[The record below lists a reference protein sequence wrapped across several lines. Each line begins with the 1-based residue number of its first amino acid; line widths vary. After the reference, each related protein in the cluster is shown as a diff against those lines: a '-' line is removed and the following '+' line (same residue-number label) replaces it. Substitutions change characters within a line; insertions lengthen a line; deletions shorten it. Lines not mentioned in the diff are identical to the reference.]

1 MAMVTQVMLALIL
14 IPSVVIHE
22 VAHGV
27 MALKL
32 GDPTAKNQGRLTLNP
47 IPHID
52 LLGSIVIPAMLIMSG
67 TSFLIGW
74 AKPVPINPMYFK
86 NPDKGMMWVALAGPA
101 SNIGIA
107 IIAALILRGGI
118 SEAVLVQIPLI
129 LVIQLN
135 LVLAI
140 FNLFPV
146 PPLDGSRVLM
156 YLSPPRLQRLLMM
169 IEPYGILVIA
179 VLSYFGV
186 FGPYLDYLV
195 TPIYSVLV
203 K

>member
-1 MAMVTQVMLALIL
+1 MLIQVILALIL

-22 VAHGV
+22 VAHGL

-67 TSFLIGW
+67 TSFIIGW
-74 AKPVPINPMYFK
+74 AKPVPINPIYFK
-86 NPDKGMMWVALAGPA
+86 NPNKGMMWVALAGPA

-107 IIAALILRGGI
+107 IIAALILRV
-118 SEAVLVQIPLI
+118 SSPDAVLLQIPLI
-129 LVIQLN
+129 LAIQLN

-156 YLSPPRLQRLLMM
+156 YISPPSLQRLLLM
-169 IEPYGILVIA
+169 IEPYGILVVA
-179 VLSYFGV
+179 VLSYFGA
-186 FGPYLDYLV
+186 FGPYLNYLV

>member
-1 MAMVTQVMLALIL
+1 MLIQVILAFIL
-14 IPSVVIHE
+14 IPSVVFHE
-22 VAHGV
+22 VAHGLI
-27 MALKL
+27 ALKL

-52 LLGSIVIPAMLIMSG
+52 LLGSIVVPAMLIMSG
-67 TSFLIGW
+67 TSFIIGW

-86 NPDKGMMWVALAGPA
+86 NPNKGMMWVALAGPA

-107 IIAALILRGGI
+107 IIAALILRV
-118 SEAVLVQIPLI
+118 SSPDAVLLQIPLI
-129 LVIQLN
+129 LAIQLN
-135 LVLAI
+135 LVLAL

-156 YLSPPRLQRLLMM
+156 YISPPSLQRLLLM
-169 IEPYGILVIA
+169 IEPYGILVVA
-179 VLSYFGV
+179 VLSYFGA
-186 FGPYLDYLV
+186 FGPYLNYLV